1 MQKKVEL
8 LKVLNNKLQTRKGGN
23 KMRRKVVAGNW
34 KMNMLPNE
42 AIDFIEKLTPVAK
55 NSKAEVILCMP
66 YTHINGFGV
75 FRSRLCFK
83 IRVKNPFLFY
93 SDTNFNGGNKTP
105 TPSRKGFFGQ
115 SPHLRFASGS
125 IPLKR
130 VVLFIL
136 RH

>member
-66 YTHINGFGV
+66 YTDLMYV
-75 FRSRLCFK
+75 QK
-83 IRVKNPFLFY
+83 
-93 SDTNFNGGNKTP
+93 D
-105 TPSRKGFFGQ
+105 
-115 SPHLRFASGS
+115 LRISN
-125 IPLKR
+125 I
-130 VVLFIL
+130 
-136 RH
+136 